1 MPNLLAAELSAY
13 LKSAA
18 HQPVHWLPWS
28 DAAFAQARRERKPI
42 LLDIGAVW
50 CHWCHVMDGESYED
64 PTVAELLNRD
74 FVCIKVDRDE
84 RPDVDSR
91 YQRAVQALSGQG
103 GWPLTAFLTPDGE
116 VFFGGTY
123 FPPENNQY
131 GRPGFRSVLMEIARA
146 FREEGD
152 RIATNARAI
161 REHVTQTL
169 NESKPGA
176 ATADL
181 VTGAADQ
188 MARLFDV
195 RYGGFGT
202 APKFPHPAAIEFL
215 LARWHDSRGGIEWQ
229 REMVEK
235 TLTAMAK
242 GGIRDHLGG
251 GFHRYSVDERWIVP
265 HFEKMAYDNSEL
277 LRAYLSA
284 YQAFGTPL
292 FRDVAA
298 GIVDWML
305 EVMTDAERG
314 AFATSQDADLTF
326 GDDGDYWTWTPD
338 EARAA
343 LTEREYAVASR
354 VFDIQDGGE
363 MHHNPKKNVLWWKQ
377 DPAGDD
383 EWPVLKAAM
392 RKLKAARERRPGGA
406 PFVDRTP
413 YVNWN
418 AMMAGAFLQAGAV
431 LDRPEC
437 NTVAFKVLERIW
449 QEAWDAKSGMSHVIG
464 RREPR
469 GMLEDNVQAAAAFL
483 DAFEATGEQVW
494 LDRATA
500 VMTYCAAAHWDAES
514 GAGGGGGYFDLAGDS
529 AGGTAYLATRAKPV
543 QDAPTPSANGVA
555 ALVLARLAALTEGEG
570 TNWRAQLDRQLA
582 AFAGGARELSLYGS
596 TLLRAVDWAVHPV
609 TRIEV
614 SGPRGDGPA
623 CAMHLLALQAY
634 RPRKVVVR
642 KIGPPPTVS
651 ATVCVGTSCSLP
663 VAAPEKLAE
672 LLV

>member
-1 MPNLLAAELSAY
+1 LNLLASEPSAY

-28 DAAFAQARRERKPI
+28 DAAFAQARGERKPI

-64 PTVAELLNRD
+64 PAIAEILNRD

-84 RPDVDSR
+84 RPDVDTR

-103 GWPLTAFLTPDGE
+103 GWPLTAFLTPAGE

-123 FPPENNQY
+123 FPPDDNQY

-146 FREEGD
+146 FREEGE

-169 NESKPGA
+169 NEAKAGA
-176 ATADL
+176 VSPDL

-202 APKFPHPAAIEFL
+202 APKFPHPAAAEFL
-215 LARWHDSRGGIEWQ
+215 LARWRDSRGGLEWQ

-235 TLTAMAK
+235 TLTGMAR

-284 YQAFGTPL
+284 YQGFGTPL
-292 FRDVAA
+292 FRDVTT
-298 GIVDWML
+298 GIVDWVL
-305 EVMTDAERG
+305 EVMAEEGG
-314 AFATSQDADLTF
+314 AFATSQDADVAS

-343 LTEREYAVASR
+343 LTEQEYAVAAR
-354 VFDIQDGGE
+354 VFDIQETGE
-363 MHHNPKKNVLWWKQ
+363 MHHNARKNVLWWKT
-377 DPAGDD
+377 DPGGDD

-392 RKLKAARERRPGGA
+392 RKLKAARDRRPA

-437 NTVAFKVLERIW
+437 NTMALRVLERIW
-449 QEAWDAKSGMSHVIG
+449 TDAWDVSGGMSHVIG
-464 RREPR
+464 RPEPG
-469 GMLEDNVQAAAAFL
+469 GMLDDNVQAAAAFL
-483 DAFEATGEQVW
+483 DAFEATGEPAW
-494 LDRATA
+494 LERASH
-500 VMTYCAAAHWDAES
+500 VMTYCGTAHWDA
-514 GAGGGGGYFDLAGDS
+514 GAGGFFDLADGRE
-529 AGGTAYLATRAKPV
+529 GGAAYLATRAKPV
-543 QDAPTPSANGVA
+543 QDAPTPSANAVA
-555 ALVLARLAALTEGEG
+555 ALVLARLWALTDRPE
-570 TNWRAQLDRQLA
+570 WRAQLDRQLA

-614 SGPRGDGPA
+614 SGPRGEGPA
-623 CAMHLLALQAY
+623 CAMHLLALQTY
-634 RPRKVVVR
+634 RPRKVVIR
-642 KIGPPPTVS
+642 KIGPAPA

-663 VAAPEKLAE
+663 VATPEKLAE
-672 LLV
+672 LLA